1 MAQTATKNGPVKGPF
16 AFPVHW
22 FRACGVGLGPFA
34 FPVHWFRACGVGLMK
49 RIIFPLMLLYPALSQ
64 AQEAAAEITAF
75 GAYRFGGTFEQEQSE
90 AEYELNDS
98 PSFGL
103 IVNIRHQDPT
113 QWEIF
118 YSQQQTEAEFLG
130 VTTNDPEVDID
141 LHVLQLGGTYQFD
154 GEVARPYLAFTLGGT
169 HIRTSSTE
177 SRSDTF
183 FSGSIGVGMKF
194 LPTSRVGIRVEAR
207 AYGTLVSSSTDLFC
221 STGPDTNIWRARC

>member
-1 MAQTATKNGPVKGPF
+1 MIRVLLAIFLVCPTDIF
-16 AFPVHW
+16 AEERF
-22 FRACGVGLGPFA
+22 
-34 FPVHWFRACGVGLMK
+34 
-49 RIIFPLMLLYPALSQ
+49 
-64 AQEAAAEITAF
+64 AEITPF
-75 GAYRFGGTFEQEQSE
+75 IGYRFGGTFEQEQSE

-118 YSQQQTEAEFLG
+118 YSQQKTEAEFLG
-130 VTTNDPEVDID
+130 ATTNDPEVDID
-141 LHVLQLGGTYQFD
+141 LHVLQLGGTYQFE
-154 GEVARPYLAFTLGGT
+154 GELARPYLAFTLGGT
-169 HIRTSSTE
+169 HIRTSSAE

-221 STGPDTNIWRARC
+221 STGPDANVCAIRLEGKMLSQFETFAGITVRF

>member
-1 MAQTATKNGPVKGPF
+1 MRR
-16 AFPVHW
+16 AFLSMM
-22 FRACGVGLGPFA
+22 FF
-34 FPVHWFRACGVGLMK
+34 F
-49 RIIFPLMLLYPALSQ
+49 PALLQ
-64 AQEAAAEITAF
+64 AQEATTEITAF
-75 GAYRFGGTFEQEQSE
+75 GAYRFGGTFEQEESE
-90 AEYELNDS
+90 ARYELKDS

-103 IVNIRHQDPT
+103 ILNIRHQDPT

-118 YSQQQTEAEFLG
+118 YSQQQTDAELIG
-130 VTTNDPEVDID
+130 GTGSDPEVDVD

-169 HIRTSSTE
+169 HIRTSSAE

-221 STGPDTNIWRARC
+221 STGPDQNICAIRLEGKMLSQFETFAGITVRF

>member
-1 MAQTATKNGPVKGPF
+1 MT
-16 AFPVHW
+16 
-22 FRACGVGLGPFA
+22 RAL
-34 FPVHWFRACGVGLMK
+34 
-49 RIIFPLMLLYPALSQ
+49 FPLLLLLPALLQ
-64 AQEAAAEITAF
+64 AQEAATEITAF
-75 GAYRFGGTFEQEQSE
+75 GAYRFGGTFEEDESD
-90 AEYELNDS
+90 ASYELNDS

-103 IVNIRHQDPT
+103 ILNFRHKDPT

-118 YSQQQTEAEFLG
+118 YSQQRTEAEFSG
-130 VTTNDPEVDID
+130 ATVNDPEVDID
-141 LHVLQLGGTYQFD
+141 LHVLQLGGTYQFE

-169 HIRTSSTE
+169 HVRTRSAE

-221 STGPDTNIWRARC
+221 STGPDLNLCAIRLEGRMLSQVETFAGVTIRF

>member
-1 MAQTATKNGPVKGPF
+1 MIRVLLAIFLVCPTDIF
-16 AFPVHW
+16 AEERF
-22 FRACGVGLGPFA
+22 
-34 FPVHWFRACGVGLMK
+34 
-49 RIIFPLMLLYPALSQ
+49 
-64 AQEAAAEITAF
+64 AEITPF
-75 GAYRFGGTFEQEQSE
+75 IGYRFGGTFEQEQSE

-118 YSQQQTEAEFLG
+118 YSQQKTEAEFLG
-130 VTTNDPEVDID
+130 ATTNDPEVDID
-141 LHVLQLGGTYQFD
+141 LHVLQLGGTYQFE
-154 GEVARPYLAFTLGGT
+154 GELARPYLAFTLGGT
-169 HIRTSSTE
+169 HIRTSSAE

-221 STGPDTNIWRARC
+221 STGPDANICAIRLEGKMLSQVETFAGITVRF

>member
-1 MAQTATKNGPVKGPF
+1 
-16 AFPVHW
+16 
-22 FRACGVGLGPFA
+22 
-34 FPVHWFRACGVGLMK
+34 MK
-49 RIIFPLMLLYPALSQ
+49 RALILSMVIFPAALQ
-64 AQEAAAEITAF
+64 AQEPLGEITAF
-75 GAYRFGGTFEQEQSE
+75 GAYRFGGTFEQDASE
-90 AEYELNDS
+90 ATYELKDS

-103 IVNIRHQDPT
+103 ILNLRHKDPT
-113 QWEIF
+113 QWEIL
-118 YSQQQTEAEFLG
+118 YSQQQTEAEFTG
-130 VTTNDPEVDID
+130 STQNDPVVDID

-169 HIRTSSTE
+169 HVRTSSAE

-221 STGPDTNIWRARC
+221 STGPVANVCAIRLEGTMLSQFETFAGVTVRF